1 MNISEIIRATLEA
14 GESNAVSVAELCRIT
29 GLQDRELRAAIAA
42 ERSHGSVI
50 CSNAKGYFLP
60 GNRSELQAFI
70 RQERARASSIKAGLR
85 AAEQLLK
92 EWRGEKPNE

>member
-1 MNISEIIRATLEA
+1 MNITEIIHATLEA

-60 GNRSELQAFI
+60 GNRSELQDYI
-70 RQERARASSIKAGLR
+70 HRERARSKSITRSLK
-85 AAEQLLK
+85 AAEKLLK
-92 EWRGEKPNE
+92 DWKEQNDE

>member
-50 CSNAKGYFLP
+50 CSNAKGYFFPETLP
-60 GNRSELQAFI
+60 ELQDYI
-70 RQERARASSIKAGLR
+70 NRERARSKSITRSLK
-85 AAEQLLK
+85 AAEKLLK
-92 EWRGEKPNE
+92 DWKEQNDE